1 MAEPATGLEF
11 LQRLRKQT
19 GKEKQ
24 GFSQFAG
31 FLDLKAREKGIPI
44 SGQFELTPL
53 CNFDC
58 KMCYV
63 HLTPEQ
69 MMNRKALTVETWKDL
84 MYQAWKAG
92 MVSATLTGGECLIYP
107 GFDELYLYLQSLG
120 CEVYIL
126 TNGFL
131 MDEERIRFFQEHK
144 PRSIQVTLYGWND
157 DVYEHVTGKRAFSIV
172 SENVRKAVET
182 GLHVTICITPSE
194 FLGEDVLETIRVAK
208 QIGNDIF
215 INSSLF
221 TPREETGRGRMNYQ
235 HEAELYVRIY
245 RLLNEMKGIETRE
258 INDEKLPPVGGPKH
272 ECTACGLQCGGGRS
286 SFVIDWKSRMIPCNR
301 LDLIHAYPLRD
312 GFDSAWKT
320 INQQANSW
328 PRVPECEDCPYE
340 SVCNTCAGR
349 MLAFAEPGKQPID
362 LCKWTKYYVQHGVA
376 HIPECE

>member
-1 MAEPATGLEF
+1 MAEPETGIDF
-11 LQRLRKQT
+11 LQRLREKT

-31 FLDLKAREKGIPI
+31 FLDLKARERGIPI

-69 MMNRKALTVETWKDL
+69 MMNRKALPVETWKDL
-84 MYQAWKAG
+84 IYQAWKVG

-126 TNGFL
+126 TNGL
-131 MDEERIRFFQEHK
+131 LLDEKRIRFFQEHK

-157 DVYEHVTGKRAFSIV
+157 DVYERVTGQRAFSIV
-172 SENVRKAVET
+172 SGNVCKAVEA

-194 FLGEDVLETIRVAK
+194 FLGEDVLETVKVAK
-208 QIGNDIF
+208 QIGNDF
-215 INSSLF
+215 YINSGLF
-221 TPREETGRGRMNYQ
+221 TPREETGRGKMNYQ
-235 HEAELYVRIY
+235 QEAELYVRIY
-245 RLLNEMKGIETRE
+245 HLLDEMKGIETRE
-258 INDEKLPPVGGPKH
+258 IDEEKLPPVGGPYH

-286 SFVIDWKSRMIPCNR
+286 SFVIDWKGTLLPCNS
-301 LDLIHAYPLRD
+301 LDIIRSYPIEES
-312 GFDSAWKT
+312 FQKAWEK
-320 INQQANSW
+320 INREANAW
-328 PRVPECEDCPYE
+328 PRVPECEGCPYDP
-340 SVCNTCAGR
+340 VCHNCVAN
-349 MLAFAEPGKQPID
+349 MLIYAQPGKQPTE
-362 LCKWTKYYVQHGVA
+362 LCKQTKYYVRHGV
-376 HIPECE
+376 INLPECD